1 MKRSKPP
8 PPPGAAGVIVWNV
21 LFVAVLALTTAVA
34 GETYLRLSKPFMKSR
49 ETLTF
54 VPGVGLLH
62 APETEVRATNGL
74 DFWTVSQANS
84 LGFLDREPLDPK
96 RAEASCRVSVIG
108 DSFVMAKQVPIADK
122 FHVRLEDLAREI
134 TPALDISTSAF
145 GRSNTAQAS
154 QLPYY
159 GYAKKLSPKLLAL
172 VFTGND
178 FGGNSATTMSLR
190 KGWDPVRMPY
200 AHLERTADG
209 MIELL
214 LPSPEYCR
222 PQCDRM
228 EIGARSK
235 FFFGAWLHALLG
247 AWSHAVTVA
256 WSTEFASQEQRRGE
270 EARESDFTA
279 FALQQFKKRSERDQ
293 AALLILSEYHM
304 GSRGDPAFDRLNA
317 MAEAQGIPVVSLHDY
332 LIRRGRSIEAVHW
345 RHDQHWNA
353 AGHQW
358 AAEALL
364 EYLRRSPETCATQ
377 REP

>member
-1 MKRSKPP
+1 MRSSHTL
-8 PPPGAAGVIVWNV
+8 A
-21 LFVAVLALTTAVA
+21 FV
-34 GETYLRLSKPFMKSR
+34 S
-49 ETLTF
+49 
-54 VPGVGLLH
+54 GVGLLH
-62 APETEVRATNGL
+62 APGTEVRATNGL

-96 RAEASCRVSVIG
+96 RAEASCHVSVIG
-108 DSFVMAKQVPIADK
+108 DSFVMARQVPIADK

-134 TPALDISTSAF
+134 LPALDVSTSAF

-159 GYAKKLSPKLLAL
+159 RYAKRLSPKLLVL

-190 KGWDPVRMPY
+190 QGWDPVRMPY

-209 MIELL
+209 RIELRS
-214 LPSPEYCR
+214 PSPEYCR
-222 PQCDRM
+222 PQCGRM

-235 FFFGAWLHALLG
+235 FFFGAWLHALLE
-247 AWSHAVTVA
+247 AWSHAVTVT
-256 WSTEFASQEQRRGE
+256 WFTKFASQEQRRDKQRRDE
-270 EARESDFTA
+270 EAEFTA
-279 FALQQFKKRSERDQ
+279 FALQQFKKRSERDH
-293 AALLILSEYHM
+293 AVLLILSEYHM
-304 GSRGDPAFDRLNA
+304 GSRGDPAFDRLSA
-317 MAEAQGIPVVSLHDY
+317 MAEALGIPVISLHDY
-332 LIRRGRSIEAVHW
+332 LIRRSRSIEAVHW

-353 AGHQW
+353 TGHQL

>member
-1 MKRSKPP
+1 M
-8 PPPGAAGVIVWNV
+8 IVWNV

-34 GETYLRLSKPFMKSR
+34 GETYLRLSKPFMKSS

-62 APETEVRATNGL
+62 APGTEVRATNGL

-96 RAEASCRVSVIG
+96 RAEASCHVSVIG

-134 TPALDISTSAF
+134 ITPALDISTSAF

-159 GYAKKLSPKLLAL
+159 DGYAKKLSPKLLAL

-222 PQCDRM
+222 PQCGRM

-235 FFFGAWLHALLG
+235 FFFGAWLHALLE

-270 EARESDFTA
+270 EQGNSDFTA

-317 MAEAQGIPVVSLHDY
+317 IAEAQGIPVVSLHDY